1 MSLLCLVKEPWFD
14 FIVPVIVPV
23 IVPPLA
29 SKFEFYC
36 ASIVSSRRAFYEFI
50 VPVIVPILAS
60 KFEFYCASIVSKKSN
75 F

>member
-1 MSLLCLVKEPWFD
+1 MPLLCLVKEPWFD

-36 ASIVSSRRAFYEFI
+36 ASIVSSKRAFFEFI
-50 VPVIVPILAS
+50 VPVIVPPLAS
-60 KFEFYCASIVSKKSN
+60 KF
-75 F
+75 